1 VRADLLILLAA
12 FAAGTLL
19 AELAGARNLGAALA
33 FGQLAFGLALVLVLV
48 RRPQIRPAPT
58 AARPRA
64 RTGSRAPAAPAAPP
78 GPARPAGGAAPAAPA
93 EDAGDAPARPTRS
106 PRTSPPPPPPKKR
119 GSRRRGR

>member
-1 VRADLLILLAA
+1 MRADLLILLAA

-19 AELAGARNLGAALA
+19 AELAGARNTGVAMA

-93 EDAGDAPARPTRS
+93 EDAGDAPARPARS